1 MISCVQQF
9 IVNPLLVS
17 VGGVRWSRFVACSAT
32 YGESLRF
39 RFALRWLEFD
49 VPSATYGGTLRRS
62 AHIEPE
68 NPPLPAGDLENP
80 PLDLAAR
87 PDLGIGFPS
96 KSPINLLRPRKP
108 PLDLGQRPRFWGSKG
123 GFWLYIGC

>member
-49 VPSATYGGTLRRS
+49 VPSATYGGTLRRDS
-62 AHIEPE
+62 CVMIVVDVMVNFYGRVMNFE
-68 NPPLPAGDLENP
+68 LT
-80 PLDLAAR
+80 
-87 PDLGIGFPS
+87 
-96 KSPINLLRPRKP
+96 
-108 PLDLGQRPRFWGSKG
+108 
-123 GFWLYIGC
+123 